1 MLCCAQSLS
10 HVRLSVTPWTIAHQT
25 PLFMGILQARIL
37 DGLPCPPL
45 WDLPNPGT
53 KPRSPTFQ
61 VDSLPFKSPGKSMN
75 TDMGSISLL
84 QMIFP
89 TQESNQGLLEF
100 QVDSLPAELP
110 GKPHKSTILQY
121 TIKLFKSHYV
131 FSIKKIK

>member
-1 MLCCAQSLS
+1 
-10 HVRLSVTPWTIAHQT
+10 
-25 PLFMGILQARIL
+25 
-37 DGLPCPPL
+37 
-45 WDLPNPGT
+45 
-53 KPRSPTFQ
+53 
-61 VDSLPFKSPGKSMN
+61 MN

-131 FSIKKIK
+131 FSIKKSNKVIS